1 MGTRSIS
8 AYPDDM
14 EDYEVREQGR
24 PTIGELIALP
34 AKEERGVDEERV
46 IDAGR
51 RNVLRPSWC
60 GYQPSHCRRDRCE
73 MWVGDGESGDC
84 CHKLS
89 AMALHYIATE
99 KCAGR

>member
-1 MGTRSIS
+1 MGMRSIS
-8 AYPDDM
+8 EYPDDM
-14 EDYEVREQGR
+14 DDYVEEETEMRID
-24 PTIGELIALP
+24 PTTAYRALVGP
-34 AKEERGVDEERV
+34 DVEEERV